1 MRIKVTT
8 LKKGYLLTIDELR
21 VFLDPEVEDEELAQA
36 DWLIFTGS
44 NAKQALVERKIR
56 EITSVSVNAKVLV
69 PPFLRS
75 DFESTSEKS
84 PNIHTFSDPH
94 QTEFKCTDQLSVFPI
109 FNASNCAR
117 HQRDLVGYVIRFLD
131 SQLLMLGS
139 EIVASPDLLEKLV
152 SFGKIHSAAL
162 NVVARN
168 GLVDNEAIERKGLT
182 PHEAF
187 TLANHLS
194 ISQAVIR
201 PVSPISSEEVRLI
214 HHQCGGHSRLLV
226 DPEVFYLGRPKA
238 SVVIRTLNEARYL
251 DELLSGI
258 RQQRTTDLDCE
269 IVIVD
274 SGSTDATLQ
283 IAEKHGCTILHI
295 TREQFS
301 FGRSLNIGCEAAQ
314 GEMLVITSGHCVPAS
329 PEWLH
334 NLCQPLVDDI
344 AQYSYGKQL
353 GGPSSYFSECRVFE
367 KYFPHSS
374 RLPQEGFYCNNANS
388 ALLQSVWIK
397 YRFDEE
403 LTGLEDMALAQRLV
417 KDGGKV
423 AYVAEAP
430 VYHHHSETWP
440 QVRRRFERE
449 AIALQQIMP
458 NVHVGWFDTVRY
470 TMNSIYGDLRRAAEA
485 KQLMGNI
492 TSIIRYRFNQYTGSY
507 RGHQQHRKLSQ
518 TEKDQYFYPN

>member
-1 MRIKVTT
+1 MRIKVAT

-21 VFLDPEVEDEELAQA
+21 VFFDPEVGDEELKQA

-44 NAKQALVERKIR
+44 KAKQALVERKIS
-56 EITSVSVNAKVLV
+56 EILSVCVDAEVLL
-69 PPFLRS
+69 PPCWRS
-75 DFESTSEKS
+75 DLETITDKS
-84 PNIHTFSDPH
+84 QNIHTFSDPH
-94 QTEFKCTDQLSVFPI
+94 QIEFKCTNQLSVFPI
-109 FNASNCAR
+109 FNASKCKR
-117 HQRDLVGYVIRFLD
+117 DQRDLAGYVIRFLD
-131 SQLLMLGS
+131 NQWLMLGA
-139 EIVASPDLLEKLV
+139 EIVVNPDLLEKLV
-152 SFGKIHSAAL
+152 SFGKIHSATL
-162 NVVARN
+162 SVVARN
-168 GLVDNEAIERKGLT
+168 GLVDNEAIECKGLT

-187 TLANHLS
+187 ALVDHLR
-194 ISQAVIR
+194 ISQVVIR
-201 PVSPISSEEVRLI
+201 PVNPVSAGEVRLI
-214 HHQCGGHSRLLV
+214 HNQLGSNSRLLV
-226 DPEVFYLGRPKA
+226 DPNVFYLGSPKA

-251 DELLSGI
+251 GDLLSGI

-274 SGSTDATLQ
+274 SGSTDGTLQ

-329 PEWLH
+329 PDWLH
-334 NLCQPLVDDI
+334 NLCRPLVDEI

-374 RLPQEGFYCNNANS
+374 RLPQDGFYCNNANA
-388 ALLQSVWIK
+388 ALLKSVWMK

-458 NVHVGWFDTVRY
+458 NIHVGWFDTVRY
-470 TMNSIYGDLRRAAEA
+470 TLNSIYGDWRRAGES

-492 TSIIRYRFNQYTGSY
+492 TSIIKYRFNQYTGSY